1 MNRRYIA
8 CLKYRRLLW
17 ETRLLSASMI
27 FLPESPVEFIFR
39 AATRS
44 HMNCQEEFF
53 EVNVSVI
60 VLVEVSEDVVTKLFC
75 VCRHEAGA
83 VYVHKGLKNQSWER
97 IRSRS

>member
-1 MNRRYIA
+1 
-8 CLKYRRLLW
+8 
-17 ETRLLSASMI
+17 
-27 FLPESPVEFIFR
+27 
-39 AATRS
+39 
-44 HMNCQEEFF
+44 MNCQEEFF

-83 VYVHKGLKNQSWER
+83 VYVHEGLKNQSWEK